1 MQFKSK
7 VGHGER
13 SAAASNHRSSALA
26 TWFDG
31 AHHVP
36 FVLLVVF
43 SLSVSVMAWLYV
55 HRPFSSRLSAY
66 VTDLAPRTA
75 EQAANIKKAAS
86 SISGFILKSGEILS
100 LNDQAGPFS
109 EARGFRPERAFRE
122 KGVVR
127 EAGGGVCQL
136 ASTLY
141 NAARNAGLEV
151 VERVPHSQK
160 VESVPPGYDAT
171 LAYGVADLKI
181 KNPYPF
187 PVKILSKISQGQL
200 MIEIWGK
207 ESRHDVERL

>member
-1 MQFKSK
+1 MNRHHPTFLFLLLFAALGS
-7 VGHGER
+7 VGI
-13 SAAASNHRSSALA
+13 
-26 TWFDG
+26 
-31 AHHVP
+31 
-36 FVLLVVF
+36 
-43 SLSVSVMAWLYV
+43 LYL
-55 HRPFSSRLSAY
+55 HRPFSAKMSAY
-66 VTDLAPRTA
+66 VTDLNPRTD
-75 EQAANIKKAAS
+75 EQTANIKKAAAS
-86 SISGFILKSGEILS
+86 LSGVILKSGDVLS

-109 EARGFRPERAFRE
+109 EERGFRPERAFRE
-122 KGVVR
+122 KGVVK

-141 NAARNAGLEV
+141 NAARNAGLRI

-171 LAYGVADLKI
+171 LAFGVADLKI

-207 ESRHDVERL
+207 ETVHDVERL